1 MATFPERLT
10 ELIAEKEIKS
20 HELAD
25 VIGVNIT
32 TINDWKRGK
41 YQVHLTNA
49 IKLADFFACSL
60 EYLMGRIEHD
70 VKDFKPRACPPFY
83 SQFLAVLKQRDC
95 TTYRLRKDT
104 SISGGHF
111 DSWKT
116 GNDPLV
122 ITLITIAEYLDIT
135 LDFLVGREY

>member
-1 MATFPERLT
+1 MATFQERLCD
-10 ELIAEKEIKS
+10 LIVEKEIKS
-20 HELAD
+20 HELAAT
-25 VIGVNIT
+25 IGVNTT

-49 IKLADFFACSL
+49 IKLADFFECSL
-60 EYLMGRIEHD
+60 DYLMGRTQD
-70 VKDFKPRACPPFY
+70 VAYFTPRACPPFY
-83 SQFLAVLKQRDC
+83 PNFLAVLKEKGC
-95 TTYRLRKDT
+95 STYRLRTDT

-122 ITLITIAEYLDIT
+122 LTIIPIAEYLDVT
-135 LDFLVGREY
+135 LDYLVGRED